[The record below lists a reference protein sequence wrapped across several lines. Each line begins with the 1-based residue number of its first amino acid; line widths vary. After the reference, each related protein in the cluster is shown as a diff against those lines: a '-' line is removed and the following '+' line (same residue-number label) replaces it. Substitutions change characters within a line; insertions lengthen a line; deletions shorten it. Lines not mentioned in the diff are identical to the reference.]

1 MVRDPIKT
9 GLKSLAINLVAVEI
23 LIVSRE
29 LIKLENG
36 YISWQNLLNWNLSCE
51 NFIRNTFDGDQ
62 AGMVFKIYWPMQGWV
77 DPPLRS
83 IIQGKW
89 SFQLF
94 VRSAL
99 ADYDDWL

>member
-36 YISWQNLLNWNLSCE
+36 YISWQNLLNLNLSCE
-51 NFIRNTFDGDQ
+51 NFIRNTIDGDQ
-62 AGMVFKIYWPMQGWV
+62 AGMVFKIYWPMQCWV